1 MRKLSGDQSY
11 YFATKAFFPHCK
23 IVVFQHIFKHLNTI
37 FSLVDSRFVEL
48 VCFPTFTFPLFSLLP
63 PTCTNMEKWHSFFH
77 VWGRCECVMPLFS
90 LVRCRG
96 ESVAKER
103 RLDRCRGNLLP
114 SSCNVWSHS
123 ASSRCAHCVHVFFS
137 LCDPLEEGSDIF
149 DTWKCRNCHKNN
161 ISYVRFTY
169 GHLETPAHTPFPLN
183 SAIFMRRNTFAT
195 KYKRDGWSL
204 RWKRNIKTHFL
215 RHTHMSRPPV

>member
-1 MRKLSGDQSY
+1 MCEAGVSAL
-11 YFATKAFFPHCK
+11 C
-23 IVVFQHIFKHLNTI
+23 L
-37 FSLVDSRFVEL
+37 
-48 VCFPTFTFPLFSLLP
+48 CFPWYTTA
-63 PTCTNMEKWHSFFH
+63 
-77 VWGRCECVMPLFS
+77 
-90 LVRCRG
+90 G

-137 LCDPLEEGSDIF
+137 LCEPLEEGRDIF
-149 DTWKCRNCHKNN
+149 DTWKCRDCHKNN

-169 GHLETPAHTPFPLN
+169 GHLETAAHTPFPLN

-195 KYKRDGWSL
+195 KYKRDAWSL
-204 RWKRNIKTHFL
+204 RWKRNIKHTFWGTHIWVDRRYKTPSNFSSTFHKKKKKRWSLYPTRHDRKL
-215 RHTHMSRPPV
+215 RRKFPPF